1 MSTTMLE
8 NVGMAKAASTKKKP
22 APMGSPLGFRV
33 PDDVKAA
40 LEKAAEDDTRS
51 VSSLA
56 LKIITDWLKA
66 KGYLK

>member
-1 MSTTMLE
+1 MT
-8 NVGMAKAASTKKKP
+8 KAAPKKARP
-22 APMGSPLGFRV
+22 TPLGSPLGFRV

-66 KGYLK
+66 KEYLK

>member
-1 MSTTMLE
+1 MSE
-8 NVGMAKAASTKKKP
+8 NVGMQGATPAKKKP

-56 LKIITDWLKA
+56 LKIITDWLKT